1 MPETMPDTA
10 PDPSRT
16 TVGSVAA
23 GRTDQAAPKARPRP
37 VTTAPRRRARRSHRG
52 EALVGLAMTTP
63 AVVLLLVFF
72 VVPVALMFGLA
83 FTNARLISPRPAE
96 FTGVENFTSLY
107 GDSLFWASLR
117 NTAYFAVIVVPVQAG
132 LALVLAMLV
141 NAKVRG
147 RNFFRTVY
155 FIPVVTS
162 MVVVSLLWR
171 FIYEPDGLLNQLIG
185 AVSFGAWHGTDWLNN
200 SSTAMPAIM
209 IMSIWQA
216 VGFLMVIWLAGL
228 QTISA
233 DLYEAAALDGASG
246 WRLFR
251 NVTWPGLLQTR
262 TFVLI
267 TITIAAFSLFTQ
279 ISVMT
284 QGGPLDSTTT
294 VVFMAVRTGYE
305 QHATGYAAAVS
316 LVFFVI
322 VLAISLAQ
330 RFLTRERD

>member
-1 MPETMPDTA
+1 MSETIPHAAPDTS
-10 PDPSRT
+10 PPSRHAAT
-16 TVGSVAA
+16 ARRHATPTVPR
-23 GRTDQAAPKARPRP
+23 GRE
-37 VTTAPRRRARRSHRG
+37 RRRHRG
-52 EALVGLAMTTP
+52 EMLVGLAMTTP
-63 AVVLLLVFF
+63 AIVLLLVFF

-96 FTGVENFTSLY
+96 FTGTENFTTLF

-117 NTAYFAVIVVPVQAG
+117 NTAYFAAVVVPVQAG
-132 LALVLAMLV
+132 LALVLALLV

-155 FIPVVTS
+155 FLPVVTS

-171 FIYEPDGLLNQLIG
+171 FIFEPDGLLNQLIS
-185 AVSFGAWHGTDWLNN
+185 AISLRAWDGTDWLNN
-200 SSTAMPAIM
+200 PSTAMPAIM
-209 IMSIWQA
+209 LMSVWQA
-216 VGFLMVIWLAGL
+216 VGFHMVIWLAGL

-251 NVTWPGLLQTR
+251 HVTWPGLLQTR

-322 VLAISLAQ
+322 VLTISLVQ
-330 RFLTRERD
+330 RFLTREKD